1 MSYKYFFT
9 VVLFLFLCLL
19 FVKYQAN
26 GDEKDI
32 SLSSVIDLV
41 ESTYIIRQLIK
52 ENTLESVLEEHDP
65 EQLAL
70 LLDNI
75 SPASMA
81 FESEVLT
88 TTIPLVAVCYCNND
102 DAGHALL
109 VQQLENL
116 ALKYADEVKFV
127 IVDAIRLF

>member
-9 VVLFLFLCLL
+9 VVLFLFLCFL

-41 ESTYIIRQLIK
+41 ESTHIIRQLIK

-65 EQLAL
+65 E
-70 LLDNI
+70 
-75 SPASMA
+75 
-81 FESEVLT
+81 
-88 TTIPLVAVCYCNND
+88 
-102 DAGHALL
+102 
-109 VQQLENL
+109 
-116 ALKYADEVKFV
+116 
-127 IVDAIRLF
+127 